1 MYLWL
6 FELFIPIFIISLIT
20 KFIFEVL
27 FPHKRNLNFLVN
39 VGSVNLT
46 FIPIFFYLFS
56 VRKISTEMF
65 AVLVVLSNIVLI
77 FDLLIL
83 VKLIRNI
90 YFNHIL
96 SKILDSEQKNKDI
109 AYLIYRY
116 KSQGATINKKNA
128 EKLKDVDPNLL
139 MVRFNV
145 KN

>member
-1 MYLWL
+1 
-6 FELFIPIFIISLIT
+6 
-20 KFIFEVL
+20 
-27 FPHKRNLNFLVN
+27 
-39 VGSVNLT
+39 
-46 FIPIFFYLFS
+46 
-56 VRKISTEMF
+56 MF
-65 AVLVVLSNIVLI
+65 AVLIVLSNIVLI

>member
-20 KFIFEVL
+20 KFIFEIF
-27 FPHKRNLNFLVN
+27 FPHKRNLNYLVN

-65 AVLVVLSNIVLI
+65 AVLIVLSNIVLI